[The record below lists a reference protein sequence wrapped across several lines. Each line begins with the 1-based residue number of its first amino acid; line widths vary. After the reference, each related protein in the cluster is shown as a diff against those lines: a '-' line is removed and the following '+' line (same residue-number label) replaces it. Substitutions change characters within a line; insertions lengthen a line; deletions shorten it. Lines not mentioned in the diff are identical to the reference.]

1 MSFRRQ
7 ALLSATAL
15 LAVSLALAGCGEEK
29 QEEQAAAPAAE
40 PAEPAQ
46 PAAEATQPAAEPA
59 QPAAT
64 ETQTAA
70 ATPDA
75 PSGQDVKVG
84 ILFDVTG
91 PIANFIPPMLD
102 SVTLV
107 TDEVNAGG
115 GLLGGKMV
123 SVIGDTTGSS
133 QGSVDAATKLV
144 NVENVAAIVGALM
157 SGTTLAAAN
166 SVIVPTGITQIS
178 PTATSPDMTDLA
190 DKDWVFRVVPSD
202 GYQGQVLAK
211 LTMDQGVK
219 KVALTYA
226 NNDYAA
232 PLAKAFADSYKALGG
247 IVTSEVK
254 HEEKQPSYTTELA
267 TLSKDQPEALVVI
280 AYAGDSGL
288 TIVKEALEN
297 GLFKRFIG
305 TDGLRDN
312 LLIEQIGAENLADSF
327 FTSPSSPKSEAAD
340 KFDEIYAAKFQ
351 TTKDKI
357 FIGQVY
363 DSVMLA
369 ALAIQQAGGTD
380 RAKVRDALRQVANP
394 PGEPVGPGDWA
405 KALELIKA
413 GTDID
418 YTGATGAMD
427 FDDKGDVAGVI
438 GHFVV
443 EGTGYKE
450 VGLVTP

>member
-1 MSFRRQ
+1 MSFRKQ
-7 ALLSATAL
+7 ALLSATAV
-15 LAVSLALAGCGEEK
+15 LAVSLTLAGCGEEK
-29 QEEQAAAPAAE
+29 KEEQAAAPAAE
-40 PAEPAQ
+40 PA
-46 PAAEATQPAAEPA
+46 QPAAEPA

-64 ETQTAA
+64 TETQTAA
-70 ATPDA
+70 ATPAA

-102 SVTLV
+102 SVTLA

-133 QGSVDAATKLV
+133 QGAVDAATKLV
-144 NVENVAAIVGALM
+144 NVENVADIVGALM
-157 SGTTLAAAN
+157 SGTTIAAAN

-178 PTATSPDMTDLA
+178 PTATSPDMTTLA
-190 DKDWVFRVVPSD
+190 DNDWVFRVVPSD
-202 GYQGQVLAK
+202 AYQGQVLAK

-232 PLAKAFADSYKALGG
+232 PLAKAFSDSYKALGG
-247 IVTSEVK
+247 VVTAEVK

-267 TLSKDQPEALVVI
+267 TLAKDQPEALVII

-288 TIVKEALEN
+288 TLVKEALEN

-312 LLIEQIGAENLADSF
+312 LLIEKIGAENLKDSF

-340 KFDEIYAAKFQ
+340 KFNALYTAKYQ

-369 ALAIQQAGGTD
+369 ALAIQQAGTTD
-380 RAKVRDALRQVANP
+380 RTKVRDALRTVANA
-394 PGEPVGPGDWA
+394 PGEAVGPGDWA
-405 KALELIKA
+405 KAVELIKA
-413 GTDID
+413 GKDID
-418 YTGATGAMD
+418 YTGATGSMD

-443 EGTGYKE
+443 DGTGYKE

>member
-1 MSFRRQ
+1 MSFRKQ
-7 ALLSATAL
+7 ALLGATTILATAL
-15 LAVSLALAGCGEEK
+15 
-29 QEEQAAAPAAE
+29 AAASASAE
-40 PAEPAQ
+40 
-46 PAAEATQPAAEPA
+46 
-59 QPAAT
+59 
-64 ETQTAA
+64 
-70 ATPDA
+70 
-75 PSGQDVKVG
+75 DVKVG

-102 SVTLV
+102 SVTLA

-123 SVIGDTTGSS
+123 SVVGDTTGSS
-133 QGSVDAATKLV
+133 QGAVDAATKLV
-144 NVENVAAIVGALM
+144 NIENAAAIVGALM
-157 SGTTLAAAN
+157 SGTTIAAAN
-166 SVIVPTGITQIS
+166 SVIVPTGIAQIS
-178 PTATSPDMTDLA
+178 PTATSPDMTNLA
-190 DKDWVFRVVPSD
+190 DNDWVFRIVPSD
-202 GYQGQVLAK
+202 AYQGQVLAK

-226 NNDYAA
+226 NNDYAT
-232 PLAKAFADSYKALGG
+232 PLAKAFADSYKKLGG
-247 IVTSEVK
+247 TITGEVK

-267 TLSKDQPEALVVI
+267 TLSKGGPEALVII

-288 TIVKEALEN
+288 TLVKESLEN
-297 GLFKRFIG
+297 GLFKRFVG

-312 LLIEQIGAENLADSF
+312 LLIEKIGADNLKDSF

-340 KFDEIYAAKFQ
+340 KFNEIYAAKFQ

-363 DSVMLA
+363 DSVILA

-405 KALELIKA
+405 KAVEVIK
-413 GTDID
+413 GGKDID
-418 YTGATGAMD
+418 YTGATGSMD

-443 EGTGYKE
+443 DGTGYKE

>member
-1 MSFRRQ
+1 MSFRKH
-7 ALLSATAL
+7 ALLSASAI
-15 LAVSLALAGCGEEK
+15 LAVI
-29 QEEQAAAPAAE
+29 
-40 PAEPAQ
+40 
-46 PAAEATQPAAEPA
+46 
-59 QPAAT
+59 AAT
-64 ETQTAA
+64 SAA
-70 ATPDA
+70 GAE
-75 PSGQDVKVG
+75 DVKVG

-102 SVTLV
+102 SVTLAA
-107 TDEVNAGG
+107 DEINASG

-123 SVIGDTTGSS
+123 PVIGDTTGSP
-133 QGSVDAATKLV
+133 QGAVDAATKLV
-144 NVENVAAIVGALM
+144 SVENVSAIVGALM
-157 SGTTLAAAN
+157 SSTTIAAAN
-166 SVIVPTGITQIS
+166 SVIVPTGVAQIS
-178 PTATSPDMTDLA
+178 PTATSPDMTTLA
-190 DKDWVFRVVPSD
+190 DNDWVFRIVPSD
-202 GYQGQVLAK
+202 AYQGQVLAK
-211 LTMDQGVK
+211 LTMDQGIK

-232 PLAKAFADSYKALGG
+232 PLAKAFSDSFKKLGG
-247 IVTSEVK
+247 TVTAEVK

-267 TLSKDQPEALVVI
+267 GLSKDDPEALVLI

-312 LLIEQIGAENLADSF
+312 LLIEKIGADNLKDSF
-327 FTSPSSPKSEAAD
+327 FTSPSSPKSEASD
-340 KFDEIYAAKFQ
+340 KFDKLYADKFQ

-369 ALAIQQAGGTD
+369 ALAIQQAGSSD
-380 RAKVRDALRQVANP
+380 RTKVRDALRQVANA

-405 KALELIKA
+405 KAIALIKE
-413 GTDID
+413 GKDID
-418 YTGATGAMD
+418 YTGATGSMD
-427 FDDKGDVAGVI
+427 FDDTGDVAGVV

-443 EGTGYKE
+443 DGTGYKE

>member
-1 MSFRRQ
+1 MSFRKH
-7 ALLSATAL
+7 ALLGATAM
-15 LAVSLALAGCGEEK
+15 LAISMALGGCGEEK
-29 QEEQAAAPAAE
+29 KEEQAAEQPAAAPAAE
-40 PAEPAQ
+40 PAA
-46 PAAEATQPAAEPA
+46 
-59 QPAAT
+59 PAAT
-64 ETQTAA
+64 ETQQAA
-70 ATPDA
+70 APEPA
-75 PSGQDVKVG
+75 PAAAPAGADVKVG
-84 ILFDVTG
+84 ILFDITG
-91 PIANFIPPMLD
+91 PIANFIPPMMD

-107 TDEVNAGG
+107 TDEINAGG

-123 SVIGDTTGSS
+123 AAIGDTTGSS
-133 QGSVDAATKLV
+133 QGAVDAATKLV
-144 NVENVAAIVGALM
+144 NVENVAAVVGALM
-157 SGTTLAAAN
+157 SGTTIAAAS
-166 SVIVPTGITQIS
+166 SVIIPTGVAQIS
-178 PTATSPDMTDLA
+178 PTATSPDMTGLPDN
-190 DKDWVFRVVPSD
+190 DWVFRVVPSD
-202 GYQGQVLAK
+202 AYQGQVLAK

-219 KVALTYA
+219 TVALTYA

-232 PLAKAFADSYKALGG
+232 PLAKSFADAYKALGG
-247 IVTSEVK
+247 TIAAEVK

-267 TLSKDQPEALVVI
+267 TLAKDKPEALVII

-288 TIVKEALEN
+288 TLVKEALEN

-312 LLIEQIGAENLADSF
+312 LLIEKIGADNLKDSF
-327 FTSPSSPKSEAAD
+327 FTSPSSPKSAAAD
-340 KFDEIYAAKFQ
+340 KFNEIYTAKFQ

-380 RAKVRDALRQVANP
+380 RTKVRDALRIVANA
-394 PGEPVGPGDWA
+394 PGEAVGPGDWA

-413 GTDID
+413 GKDID
-418 YTGATGAMD
+418 YTGATGSME
-427 FDDKGDVAGVI
+427 FDANGDVAGVI

-443 EGTGYKE
+443 DGTGYKE

>member
-1 MSFRRQ
+1 MNFRKQ

-29 QEEQAAAPAAE
+29 KEEQT
-40 PAEPAQ
+40 
-46 PAAEATQPAAEPA
+46 AEAPAAEPA

-70 ATPDA
+70 TETAA
-75 PSGQDVKVG
+75 PAAGQDVKVG

-102 SVTLV
+102 SVTLA

-123 SVIGDTTGSS
+123 SVIGDTTGAA
-133 QGSVDAATKLV
+133 QGAVDAATKLV

-157 SGTTLAAAN
+157 SGTTIAAAN
-166 SVIVPTGITQIS
+166 SVIVPTGVAQIS
-178 PTATSPDMTDLA
+178 PTATSPDLSGLA
-190 DKDWVFRVVPSD
+190 DNDWVFRVVPSD
-202 GYQGQVLAK
+202 AYQGQVLAK

-232 PLAKAFADSYKALGG
+232 PLAKAFSDSYKALGG
-247 IVTSEVK
+247 TVTAEVK

-267 TLSKDQPEALVVI
+267 TLAKDQPEALVVI

-288 TIVKEALEN
+288 PIVKEALEN
-297 GLFKRFIG
+297 GLFKRFVG

-312 LLIEQIGAENLADSF
+312 LLIEKIGADNLKDSF
-327 FTSPSSPKSEAAD
+327 FTSPSSPKSEAAN
-340 KFDEIYAAKFQ
+340 KFDQIYAAKFQ

-394 PGEPVGPGDWA
+394 PGDPVGPGDWA
-405 KALELIKA
+405 KALDLIKA
-413 GTDID
+413 GKDID
-418 YTGATGAMD
+418 YTGATGSMD

>member
-1 MSFRRQ
+1 MSFRRH
-7 ALLSATAL
+7 ALLGSAAIL
-15 LAVSLALAGCGEEK
+15 
-29 QEEQAAAPAAE
+29 
-40 PAEPAQ
+40 
-46 PAAEATQPAAEPA
+46 
-59 QPAAT
+59 AAT
-64 ETQTAA
+64 LTAGA
-70 ATPDA
+70 ASA
-75 PSGQDVKVG
+75 EDVKVG

-123 SVIGDTTGSS
+123 AVIGDTTGSS
-133 QGSVDAATKLV
+133 QGAVDAATKLV
-144 NVENVAAIVGALM
+144 NVENVADIVGALM
-157 SGTTLAAAN
+157 SGTTIAAAN
-166 SVIVPTGITQIS
+166 SVIVPTGILQIS
-178 PTATSPDMTDLA
+178 PTATSPDMTTMK

-202 GYQGQVLAK
+202 AYQGQVLAK

-232 PLAKAFADSYKALGG
+232 PLAKAFSDSYKKLGG
-247 IVTSEVK
+247 IVTAEVK

-267 TLSKDQPEALVVI
+267 TLAKGDPEALVII

-288 TIVKEALEN
+288 TLVKEALEN

-312 LLIEQIGAENLADSF
+312 LLIEKIGADNLKGSF

-340 KFDEIYAAKFQ
+340 KFQQLYTDKFK

-369 ALAIQQAGGTD
+369 ALAIQQAGTTD

-405 KALELIKA
+405 KAVELIKA
-413 GTDID
+413 GKDID
-418 YTGATGAMD
+418 YTGATGSMD
-427 FDDKGDVAGVI
+427 FDDDGDVAGVI

-443 EGTGYKE
+443 DDSGTGYKE

>member
-1 MSFRRQ
+1 MSLKKQ
-7 ALLSATAL
+7 ALLSASAL
-15 LAVSLALAGCGEEK
+15 LAAGFLLASCGEEK
-29 QEEQAAAPAAE
+29 KEEQAAA
-40 PAEPAQ
+40 
-46 PAAEATQPAAEPA
+46 PAAEPA

-70 ATPDA
+70 ATPAA
-75 PSGQDVKVG
+75 PSGGDVKVG

-102 SVTLV
+102 SVTLA

-144 NVENVAAIVGALM
+144 NVENVAAVVGALM
-157 SGTTLAAAN
+157 SGTTIAASN
-166 SVIVPTGITQIS
+166 SVIVPTGVMQIS
-178 PTATSPDMTDLA
+178 PTATSPDLSTLA

-202 GYQGQVLAK
+202 AYQGQVLAK

-232 PLAKAFADSYKALGG
+232 PLAKAFSDSYKALGG
-247 IVTSEVK
+247 VITAEVK

-267 TLSKDQPEALVVI
+267 TLAKDQPDALVII

-288 TIVKEALEN
+288 TLVKEALEN

-312 LLIEQIGAENLADSF
+312 MLIEKIGADNLKDSF
-327 FTSPSSPKSEAAD
+327 FTSPSSPKSAAAD
-340 KFDEIYAAKFQ
+340 KFNELYAAKFQ

-369 ALAIQQAGGTD
+369 ALAIQQAGSTD
-380 RAKVRDALRQVANP
+380 RTKVRDALRAVANP
-394 PGEPVGPGDWA
+394 PGESVGPGEWA

-413 GTDID
+413 GKDID
-418 YTGATGAMD
+418 YTGATGSMD

-443 EGTGYKE
+443 DGTGYKE

>member
-1 MSFRRQ
+1 MSFRKQ

-15 LAVSLALAGCGEEK
+15 LAVSLTLAGCGEEK
-29 QEEQAAAPAAE
+29 KEEQAAAPAAE
-40 PAEPAQ
+40 PA
-46 PAAEATQPAAEPA
+46 QPAAEPA

-64 ETQTAA
+64 TETQTAA
-70 ATPDA
+70 ATPAA

-102 SVTLV
+102 SVTLA

-115 GLLGGKMV
+115 GLLNGQMKT
-123 SVIGDTTGSS
+123 VIGDTTGAS
-133 QGSVDAATKLV
+133 QGAVDAATKLV
-144 NVENVAAIVGALM
+144 SVENVAAIVGALM
-157 SGTTLAAAN
+157 SGTTIAAAN
-166 SVIVPTGITQIS
+166 SVIVPTGVMQIS
-178 PTATSPDMTDLA
+178 PTATSPDMTTLA

-202 GYQGQVLAK
+202 AYQGQVLAK

-247 IVTSEVK
+247 VITAEVK

-267 TLSKDQPEALVVI
+267 TLAKDQPEALVII

-288 TIVKEALEN
+288 TLVKEALEN

-312 LLIEQIGAENLADSF
+312 MLIEKIGADNLKDSF

-340 KFDEIYAAKFQ
+340 KFAELYAAKFQ
-351 TTKDKI
+351 STKDKI

-369 ALAIQQAGGTD
+369 ALAIQQAGITD
-380 RAKVRDALRQVANP
+380 RTKVHDALRTVANP
-394 PGEPVGPGDWA
+394 PGEAVGPGDWA
-405 KALELIKA
+405 KAVELIKA
-413 GTDID
+413 GKDID
-418 YTGATGAMD
+418 YTGATGSMD

-443 EGTGYKE
+443 DGTGYKE

>member
-1 MSFRRQ
+1 MNVRKH

-15 LAVSLALAGCGEEK
+15 LALGIGLAACEK
-29 QEEQAAAPAAE
+29 KEEQAAEQPA
-40 PAEPAQ
+40 AQ
-46 PAAEATQPAAEPA
+46 PAAEATQPAATETA
-59 QPAAT
+59 PAAT
-64 ETQTAA
+64 ETQQAATTTEAAPAA
-70 ATPDA
+70 APA
-75 PSGQDVKVG
+75 GADVKVG
-84 ILFDVTG
+84 ILFDITG
-91 PIANFIPPMLD
+91 PIANFIPPMMD
-102 SVTLV
+102 SVTLA
-107 TDEVNAGG
+107 TDEINAGG

-123 SVIGDTTGSS
+123 AAVGDTTGSA
-133 QGSVDAATKLV
+133 QGAVDAATKLV
-144 NVENVAAIVGALM
+144 NVENVAAVVGALM
-157 SGTTLAAAN
+157 SSTTIAAAN
-166 SVIVPTGITQIS
+166 SVVIPTGVTQIS
-178 PTATSPDMTDLA
+178 PTATSPDMTTLA
-190 DKDWVFRVVPSD
+190 DNDWVFRVVPSD
-202 GYQGQVLAK
+202 AYQGQVLAK

-219 KVALTYA
+219 SVALTYA

-232 PLAKAFADSYKALGG
+232 PLAKAFSDAYKALGG
-247 IVTSEVK
+247 TITAEVK

-267 TLSKDQPEALVVI
+267 TLAKDKPEALVLI

-312 LLIEQIGAENLADSF
+312 LLIEKIGADNLKDSF

-340 KFDEIYAAKFQ
+340 KFDALYTAKFQ

-363 DSVMLA
+363 DSVILA
-369 ALAIQQAGGTD
+369 ALAIQQAGSTD
-380 RAKVRDALRQVANP
+380 RTKVRDALRTIANP

-405 KALELIKA
+405 KAVELIKA
-413 GTDID
+413 GKDID
-418 YTGATGAMD
+418 YTGATGSMD

-443 EGTGYKE
+443 DGTGYKE

>member
-1 MSFRRQ
+1 MNFRKQ

-15 LAVSLALAGCGEEK
+15 LAASLALAGCGEEK
-29 QEEQAAAPAAE
+29 KEEQAAAPAAE
-40 PAEPAQ
+40 PA
-46 PAAEATQPAAEPA
+46 QPAAEPA
-59 QPAAT
+59 QPAPT

-70 ATPDA
+70 TTPAA

-102 SVTLV
+102 SVTLA

-123 SVIGDTTGSS
+123 SVIGDTTGAS
-133 QGSVDAATKLV
+133 QGAVDAATKLV

-157 SGTTLAAAN
+157 SGTTIAAAN
-166 SVIVPTGITQIS
+166 SVIVPTGVTQIS
-178 PTATSPDMTDLA
+178 PTATSPDMTTLA
-190 DKDWVFRVVPSD
+190 DNDWVFRVVPSD
-202 GYQGQVLAK
+202 AYQGQVLAK

-232 PLAKAFADSYKALGG
+232 PLAKSFSDAYKALGG
-247 IVTSEVK
+247 TITAEVK

-267 TLSKDQPEALVVI
+267 TLAKDQPEALVII

-288 TIVKEALEN
+288 TLVKEALEN

-312 LLIEQIGAENLADSF
+312 LLIEKIGADNLKDSF

-340 KFDEIYAAKFQ
+340 KFEQLYAAKFQ
-351 TTKDKI
+351 STKDKI

-369 ALAIQQAGGTD
+369 ALAIQQAGSTD
-380 RAKVRDALRQVANP
+380 RTKVRDALRTVANP
-394 PGEPVGPGDWA
+394 PGEAVGPGDWA
-405 KALELIKA
+405 KAVELIKA
-413 GTDID
+413 GKDID
-418 YTGATGAMD
+418 YTGATGSMD

-438 GHFVV
+438 GHFVID
-443 EGTGYKE
+443 GTGYKE

>member
-1 MSFRRQ
+1 MDFRKQ

-15 LAVSLALAGCGEEK
+15 LAVGLTIAGCGEEK
-29 QEEQAAAPAAE
+29 KQEQASQAPA
-40 PAEPAQ
+40 AEPAQ
-46 PAAEATQPAAEPA
+46 PAAEATQPAASG
-59 QPAAT
+59 
-64 ETQTAA
+64 TQTASTA
-70 ATPDA
+70 PAA

-123 SVIGDTTGSS
+123 AVIGDTTGSS
-133 QGSVDAATKLV
+133 QGAVDAATKLV
-144 NVENVAAIVGALM
+144 NVENVADIVGALM
-157 SGTTLAAAN
+157 SGTTIAAAN
-166 SVIVPTGITQIS
+166 SVIVPTGIMQIS
-178 PTATSPDMTDLA
+178 PTATSPDLTTMA

-202 GYQGQVLAK
+202 AYQGQVLAK

-226 NNDYAA
+226 NNDYAT
-232 PLAKAFADSYKALGG
+232 PLAKAFSDSYKALGG
-247 IVTSEVK
+247 TITAEVK

-267 TLSKDQPEALVVI
+267 TLAKDQPEALVII

-288 TIVKEALEN
+288 TLVKEALEN

-312 LLIEQIGAENLADSF
+312 MLIEKIGADNLKDSF

-340 KFDEIYAAKFQ
+340 KFNQLYTAKYQ

-369 ALAIQQAGGTD
+369 ALAIQQAGSTD

-394 PGEPVGPGDWA
+394 PGEAVGPGDWA
-405 KALELIKA
+405 KAVDLIKA
-413 GTDID
+413 GKDID
-418 YTGATGAMD
+418 YTGATGSMD

-443 EGTGYKE
+443 DDSGTGYKE

>member
-1 MSFRRQ
+1 MNFRKQ

-15 LAVSLALAGCGEEK
+15 LAVSVTIAGCGEEK
-29 QEEQAAAPAAE
+29 KEEQASQAPAPAAAPAPAPAAAPA
-40 PAEPAQ
+40 PAETASATPA
-46 PAAEATQPAAEPA
+46 PAA
-59 QPAAT
+59 
-64 ETQTAA
+64 
-70 ATPDA
+70 A

-102 SVTLV
+102 SVTLA

-123 SVIGDTTGSS
+123 SVIGDTTGSA
-133 QGSVDAATKLV
+133 QGAVDAATKLV
-144 NVENVAAIVGALM
+144 NVENVADIVGALM
-157 SGTTLAAAN
+157 SSTTLAAAN
-166 SVIVPTGITQIS
+166 SVTIPTGVMQIS
-178 PTATSPDMTDLA
+178 PTATSPDMTTLA

-202 GYQGQVLAK
+202 AYQGQVLAK

-247 IVTSEVK
+247 TITAEVK

-267 TLSKDQPEALVVI
+267 TLAKDQPDALVII

-288 TIVKEALEN
+288 TLVKEALEN

-312 LLIEQIGAENLADSF
+312 MLIEKIGADNLKDSF

-340 KFDEIYAAKFQ
+340 KFNELYAAKFQ

-369 ALAIQQAGGTD
+369 ALAIQQAGSTD
-380 RAKVRDALRQVANP
+380 RTKVRDALRQVANP

-405 KALELIKA
+405 KAVELIRA
-413 GTDID
+413 GKDID
-418 YTGATGAMD
+418 YTGATGSMD

-443 EGTGYKE
+443 DGTGYKE

>member
-1 MSFRRQ
+1 MSFRKQ
-7 ALLSATAL
+7 ALLSATAM
-15 LAVSLALAGCGEEK
+15 LAVSLTLAGCGEEK
-29 QEEQAAAPAAE
+29 KEEQAAAPAAE
-40 PAEPAQ
+40 PA
-46 PAAEATQPAAEPA
+46 QPAAEPA

-70 ATPDA
+70 ATPAA
-75 PSGQDVKVG
+75 PSGADVKVG

-123 SVIGDTTGSS
+123 SVIGDTTGAS
-133 QGSVDAATKLV
+133 QGAVDAATKLV

-157 SGTTLAAAN
+157 SGTTIAAAN
-166 SVIVPTGITQIS
+166 SVIVPTGVTQIS
-178 PTATSPDMTDLA
+178 PTATSPDMTSLA
-190 DKDWVFRVVPSD
+190 DNDWVFRVVPSD
-202 GYQGQVLAK
+202 AYQGQVLAK

-232 PLAKAFADSYKALGG
+232 PLAKSFADSYKALGG
-247 IVTSEVK
+247 VISAEVK

-267 TLSKDQPEALVVI
+267 TLAKDQPDALVII

-288 TIVKEALEN
+288 TLVKEALEN
-297 GLFKRFIG
+297 GLFKRFVG

-312 LLIEQIGAENLADSF
+312 LLIEKIGADNLKDSF

-340 KFDEIYAAKFQ
+340 KFEQVYAAKFQ
-351 TTKDKI
+351 STKDKI

-380 RAKVRDALRQVANP
+380 RAKVRDALRQVANA
-394 PGEPVGPGDWA
+394 PGEAVGPGDWA
-405 KALELIKA
+405 KAVELIKA
-413 GTDID
+413 GKDID
-418 YTGATGAMD
+418 YTGATGSMD

-443 EGTGYKE
+443 DGTGYKE

>member
-1 MSFRRQ
+1 MNFRKQ
-7 ALLSATAL
+7 ALLSATAV
-15 LAVSLALAGCGEEK
+15 LAVSLTMAGCGEEK
-29 QEEQAAAPAAE
+29 KEEQASQAPAAAPA
-40 PAEPAQ
+40 PAPA
-46 PAAEATQPAAEPA
+46 PA
-59 QPAAT
+59 PAAT
-64 ETQTAA
+64 GTQTASTAPA
-70 ATPDA
+70 AA

-102 SVTLV
+102 SVTLA

-133 QGSVDAATKLV
+133 QGAVDAATKLV
-144 NVENVAAIVGALM
+144 NVENVSAIVGALM
-157 SGTTLAAAN
+157 SGTTIAAAN

-178 PTATSPDMTDLA
+178 PTATSPDLTTLA

-202 GYQGQVLAK
+202 AYQGQVLAK

-226 NNDYAA
+226 NNDYAT
-232 PLAKAFADSYKALGG
+232 PLAKAFAESYKALGG
-247 IVTSEVK
+247 TITAEVK

-267 TLSKDQPEALVVI
+267 TLAKDQPDALVII

-288 TIVKEALEN
+288 TLVKEALEN

-312 LLIEQIGAENLADSF
+312 MLIEKIGADNLKDSF

-340 KFDEIYAAKFQ
+340 KFNQLYTDKYK

-369 ALAIQQAGGTD
+369 ALAIQQAGSTD
-380 RAKVRDALRQVANP
+380 RTKVRDALRSVANP
-394 PGEPVGPGDWA
+394 PGEAVGPGDWA
-405 KALELIKA
+405 KAVELIKA
-413 GTDID
+413 GKDID
-418 YTGATGAMD
+418 YTGATGSMD

-443 EGTGYKE
+443 DGTGYKE

>member
-1 MSFRRQ
+1 MSFRKQ
-7 ALLSATAL
+7 ALLGATTILATAL
-15 LAVSLALAGCGEEK
+15 
-29 QEEQAAAPAAE
+29 
-40 PAEPAQ
+40 
-46 PAAEATQPAAEPA
+46 
-59 QPAAT
+59 
-64 ETQTAA
+64 AA
-70 ATPDA
+70 ATA
-75 PSGQDVKVG
+75 SAEDVKVG

-102 SVTLV
+102 SVTLA

-115 GLLGGKMV
+115 GLLDGKMV
-123 SVIGDTTGSS
+123 SVVGDATGSS
-133 QGSVDAATKLV
+133 QGAVDAATKLV
-144 NVENVAAIVGALM
+144 NIENASAIVGALM
-157 SGTTLAAAN
+157 SGTTIAAAN

-178 PTATSPDMTDLA
+178 PTATSPEMTSFPD
-190 DKDWVFRVVPSD
+190 DDWVFRVVPSD
-202 GYQGQVLAK
+202 AYQGQVLAK

-226 NNDYAA
+226 NNDYA
-232 PLAKAFADSYKALGG
+232 PLAKSFADSYKKLGG
-247 IVTSEVK
+247 TITGEVK

-267 TLSKDQPEALVVI
+267 TLSKGGPEALVII

-288 TIVKEALEN
+288 TLVKESLEN
-297 GLFKRFIG
+297 GLFKRFVG

-312 LLIEQIGAENLADSF
+312 LLIEKIGADNLKDSF

-340 KFDEIYAAKFQ
+340 KFNALYAAKFQ

-369 ALAIQQAGGTD
+369 ALAIQQAGSTD
-380 RAKVRDALRQVANP
+380 RTKVRDALRTVANA

-405 KALELIKA
+405 KAVELIKA
-413 GTDID
+413 GKDID
-418 YTGATGAMD
+418 YTGATGSMD
-427 FDDKGDVAGVI
+427 FDDAGDVAGVI

-443 EGTGYKE
+443 DGTGYKE

>member
-1 MSFRRQ
+1 MNFRKH

-15 LAVSLALAGCGEEK
+15 LAVGLSVASCGEEK
-29 QEEQAAAPAAE
+29 KEEQAA
-40 PAEPAQ
+40 Q
-46 PAAEATQPAAEPA
+46 QPAAEPA

-64 ETQTAA
+64 EAAPAASETQQAATTEAAPAA
-70 ATPDA
+70 APVGA
-75 PSGQDVKVG
+75 DVKVG
-84 ILFDVTG
+84 ILFDITG
-91 PIANFIPPMLD
+91 PIANFIPPMMD
-102 SVTLV
+102 SVTLA
-107 TDEVNAGG
+107 TDEINAGG

-123 SVIGDTTGSS
+123 AAVGDTTGSS
-133 QGSVDAATKLV
+133 QGAVDAATKLV

-157 SGTTLAAAN
+157 SGTTIAAAN
-166 SVIVPTGITQIS
+166 SVIIPTGVAQIS
-178 PTATSPDMTDLA
+178 PTATSPDMTGLA
-190 DKDWVFRVVPSD
+190 DSDWVFRVVPSD
-202 GYQGQVLAK
+202 AYQGQVLAK
-211 LTMDQGVK
+211 LTLDQGVK
-219 KVALTYA
+219 TVALTYA

-232 PLAKAFADSYKALGG
+232 PLAKSFADAYKALGG
-247 IVTSEVK
+247 TIAAEVK

-267 TLSKDQPEALVVI
+267 TLAKDKPDALVII

-288 TIVKEALEN
+288 TLVKEALEN

-312 LLIEQIGAENLADSF
+312 LLIEKIGADNLKDSF

-340 KFDEIYAAKFQ
+340 KFDQIYTAKFQ

-369 ALAIQQAGGTD
+369 ALAIQQAGSTD
-380 RAKVRDALRQVANP
+380 RAKVRDALRTVANA
-394 PGEPVGPGDWA
+394 PGEAVGPGDWA
-405 KALELIKA
+405 KAVELIKA
-413 GTDID
+413 GKDID
-418 YTGATGAMD
+418 YTGATGSME
-427 FDDKGDVAGVI
+427 FDGSGDVAGVI

-443 EGTGYKE
+443 DGTGYKE

>member
-1 MSFRRQ
+1 MSFRKQ

-15 LAVSLALAGCGEEK
+15 LAVSLTLAGCGEEK
-29 QEEQAAAPAAE
+29 KEEQAAAPAAE
-40 PAEPAQ
+40 PA
-46 PAAEATQPAAEPA
+46 QPAAEPA

-70 ATPDA
+70 ATPAA
-75 PSGQDVKVG
+75 PSGADVKVG

-102 SVTLV
+102 SVTLA
-107 TDEVNAGG
+107 TDEINAAG

-123 SVIGDTTGSS
+123 SVIGDTTGAS
-133 QGSVDAATKLV
+133 QGAVDAATKLV

-157 SGTTLAAAN
+157 SGTTIAAAN
-166 SVIVPTGITQIS
+166 SVIVPTGVTQIS
-178 PTATSPDMTDLA
+178 PTATSPDMTGLA
-190 DKDWVFRVVPSD
+190 DNDWVFRVVPSD
-202 GYQGQVLAK
+202 AYQGQVLAK
-211 LTMDQGVK
+211 LTLDQGVK

-232 PLAKAFADSYKALGG
+232 PLAKSFADSYKAQGG
-247 IVTSEVK
+247 VITAEVK

-267 TLSKDQPEALVVI
+267 TLAKDQPDALVII

-288 TIVKEALEN
+288 TLVKEALEN

-312 LLIEQIGAENLADSF
+312 LLIEKIGADNLKDSF

-340 KFDEIYAAKFQ
+340 KFEQIYAAKFQ
-351 TTKDKI
+351 STKDKI

-369 ALAIQQAGGTD
+369 ALAIQQAGSTD
-380 RAKVRDALRQVANP
+380 RAKVRDALRTVANA
-394 PGEPVGPGDWA
+394 PGEAVGPGDWA
-405 KALELIKA
+405 KAVELIKA
-413 GTDID
+413 GKDID
-418 YTGATGAMD
+418 YTGATGSME

-443 EGTGYKE
+443 DGTGYKE

>member
-1 MSFRRQ
+1 MSFRKQ
-7 ALLSATAL
+7 ALLGATTILATAL
-15 LAVSLALAGCGEEK
+15 
-29 QEEQAAAPAAE
+29 AAASASAAE
-40 PAEPAQ
+40 
-46 PAAEATQPAAEPA
+46 
-59 QPAAT
+59 
-64 ETQTAA
+64 
-70 ATPDA
+70 
-75 PSGQDVKVG
+75 DVKVG

-102 SVTLV
+102 SVTLA

-123 SVIGDTTGSS
+123 SVVGDTTGSS
-133 QGSVDAATKLV
+133 QGAVDAATKLV
-144 NVENVAAIVGALM
+144 NIENVSAVVGALM
-157 SGTTLAAAN
+157 SGTTIAASN
-166 SVIVPTGITQIS
+166 SVIVPTGVAQIS
-178 PTATSPDMTDLA
+178 PTATSPDLTTLA
-190 DKDWVFRVVPSD
+190 DNDWVFRVVPSD
-202 GYQGQVLAK
+202 AYQGQVLAK

-226 NNDYAA
+226 NNDYAT
-232 PLAKAFADSYKALGG
+232 PLAKAFADSYKKLGG
-247 IVTSEVK
+247 TITGEVK

-267 TLSKDQPEALVVI
+267 TLSKGGPEALVII

-288 TIVKEALEN
+288 TLVKESLEN
-297 GLFKRFIG
+297 GLFKRFVG

-312 LLIEQIGAENLADSF
+312 LLIEKIGADNLKDSF

-340 KFDEIYAAKFQ
+340 KFNELYAAKFQ

-405 KALELIKA
+405 KAVELIK
-413 GTDID
+413 GGKDID

-427 FDDKGDVAGVI
+427 FDDAGDVAGVI

-443 EGTGYKE
+443 DGTGYKE

>member
-1 MSFRRQ
+1 MSFRKQ
-7 ALLSATAL
+7 ALLGATTILATAL
-15 LAVSLALAGCGEEK
+15 
-29 QEEQAAAPAAE
+29 AAASASAE
-40 PAEPAQ
+40 
-46 PAAEATQPAAEPA
+46 
-59 QPAAT
+59 
-64 ETQTAA
+64 
-70 ATPDA
+70 
-75 PSGQDVKVG
+75 DVKVG

-102 SVTLV
+102 SVTLA

-123 SVIGDTTGSS
+123 SVIGDTTGTS
-133 QGSVDAATKLV
+133 QGAVDAATKLV
-144 NVENVAAIVGALM
+144 NVENVADIVGALM
-157 SGTTLAAAN
+157 SGTTIAAAN
-166 SVIVPTGITQIS
+166 SVIVPTGVAQIS
-178 PTATSPDMTDLA
+178 PTATSPDMTTLA
-190 DKDWVFRVVPSD
+190 DNDWVFRVVPSD
-202 GYQGQVLAK
+202 AYQGQVLAK
-211 LTMDQGVK
+211 LTLDQGVK

-232 PLAKAFADSYKALGG
+232 PLAKSFADSYKKLGG
-247 IVTSEVK
+247 TITAEVK

-267 TLSKDQPEALVVI
+267 TLSKGGPEALVII

-288 TIVKEALEN
+288 TLVKESLEN

-312 LLIEQIGAENLADSF
+312 LLIEKIGADNLKDSF

-340 KFDEIYAAKFQ
+340 KFNALYTAKFQ

-369 ALAIQQAGGTD
+369 ALAIQQAGSTD
-380 RAKVRDALRQVANP
+380 RAKVRDALRTVANA

-405 KALELIKA
+405 KAVELIKA
-413 GTDID
+413 GKDID
-418 YTGATGAMD
+418 YTGATGSMD
-427 FDDKGDVAGVI
+427 FDAAGDVAGVI

-443 EGTGYKE
+443 DGTGYKE